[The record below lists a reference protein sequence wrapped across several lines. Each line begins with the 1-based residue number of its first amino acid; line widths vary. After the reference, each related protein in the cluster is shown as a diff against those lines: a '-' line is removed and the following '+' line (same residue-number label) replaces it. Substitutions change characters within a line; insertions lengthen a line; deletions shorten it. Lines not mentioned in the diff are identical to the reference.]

1 VERLVAIAIIE
12 SKKGNAIIQSFSEGT
27 INQESVCPAKRD
39 CGGKEGLKKRNGV
52 EGQGML

>member
-1 VERLVAIAIIE
+1 VAIAIIE